1 MAIAFSSIL
10 LRPFDPKLIFFPKH
24 AQHVVLIH
32 FPIALF
38 ISAAVFD
45 FVAQW
50 RNRPRLADAAYYNLV
65 LAAASTLPVVLTGGL
80 AWHFQLEAQRIKG
93 VLLLHLVLALTSSL
107 LIWLSW
113 WLHFRARRRVQP
125 LPNYRLPVEFLAI
138 GVIAVTAHL
147 GGFLSGVNGPG

>member
-1 MAIAFSSIL
+1 MSIAFLSAL
-10 LRPFDPKLIFFPKH
+10 LGPFDPKLIFFPKH

-38 ISAAVFD
+38 ISAALFD
-45 FVAQW
+45 FAAQW
-50 RNRPRLADAAYYNLV
+50 RNRARLADAAYYNLV
-65 LAAASTLPVVLTGGL
+65 LAAASTLPVLLTGGL

-93 VLLLHLVLALTSSL
+93 VLLFHLVLALSSSL

-113 WLHFRARRRVQP
+113 WLHFRARRRVMP
-125 LPNYRLPVEFLAI
+125 LPGYRLPVEFLAI
-138 GVIAVTAHL
+138 GLIALTSHL